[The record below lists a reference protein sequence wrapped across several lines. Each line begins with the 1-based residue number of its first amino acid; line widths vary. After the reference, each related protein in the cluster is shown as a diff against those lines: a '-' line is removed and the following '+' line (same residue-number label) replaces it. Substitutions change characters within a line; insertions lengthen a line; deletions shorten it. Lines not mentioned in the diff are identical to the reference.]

1 MQGKFSKT
9 LVGPESRSDSGNEGR
24 DWDAYRN
31 WMARVAGSRTRKDK
45 GSGSL
50 YSWSGYRDWT
60 AKIRKEWTE
69 SS

>member
-9 LVGPESRSDSGNEGR
+9 LVDAQQGPGGGKEGGE
-24 DWDAYRN
+24 WEAYRN
-31 WMARVAGSRTRKDK
+31 WLARVASSRTQKSK
-45 GSGSL
+45 GLDSL

-60 AKIRKEWTE
+60 ARIRKEWTE

>member
-9 LVGPESRSDSGNEGR
+9 LVDAHHSSGGGKEGGE
-24 DWDAYRN
+24 WEAYRS
-31 WMARVAGSRTRKDK
+31 WLARVASSRAQK
-45 GSGSL
+45 GKGPDPL

-69 SS
+69 

>member
-9 LVGPESRSDSGNEGR
+9 LVDAQHGAGDRKEDAE
-24 DWDAYRN
+24 WEAYRN
-31 WMARVAGSRTRKDK
+31 WLARVASSRSQKTK
-45 GSGSL
+45 GLGSL
-50 YSWSGYRDWT
+50 YSWSGYRDWA

>member
-9 LVGPESRSDSGNEGR
+9 LVDARHGSGDGKEGAE
-24 DWDAYRN
+24 WEAYRK
-31 WMARVAGSRTRKDK
+31 WLARVASSRSQKSK
-45 GSGSL
+45 GLDSL

-60 AKIRKEWTE
+60 ARIRKEWTE